1 MLSTIT
7 IFIAGK
13 KYKLKENKK
22 SLINIWHKKFEN

>member
-22 SLINIWHKKFEN
+22 IFNKYLAQKI